1 MIGPLAPKPG
11 EANGPE
17 NGLYIRNGAPSR
29 RPGLPT
35 RLVVWQ
41 IRTSVFLAE
50 HLSKGILDRSRS
62 DYIKLP
68 GPSRVGSAGSSGYH
82 ATYEETM
89 NPTKRLGPR
98 LLDDLVHRIVDAAN
112 PLRIILFGSAAR
124 GDMGPHSDLDVL
136 VVLPDGV
143 QTAPAENAMYRR
155 MWGLGFAV
163 DIIAVTEDEIEQHGS
178 NPYLVIH
185 TALSRGKEIYRA
197 AG

>member
-1 MIGPLAPKPG
+1 
-11 EANGPE
+11 
-17 NGLYIRNGAPSR
+17 
-29 RPGLPT
+29 
-35 RLVVWQ
+35 
-41 IRTSVFLAE
+41 
-50 HLSKGILDRSRS
+50 
-62 DYIKLP
+62 
-68 GPSRVGSAGSSGYH
+68 
-82 ATYEETM
+82 M